1 MLVLAVAFTCGGMA
15 AFAFLGGQLAQTA
28 VNRSV
33 ACRQSYDQWVAS
45 NYPTPYVDP
54 CTGMS
59 LSRVPTF
66 APMTFPTFGP
76 LFTP

>member
-1 MLVLAVAFTCGGMA
+1 M
-15 AFAFLGGQLAQTA
+15 Q
-28 VNRSV
+28 
-33 ACRQSYDQWVAS
+33 QSCDGWAAS
-45 NYPTPYVDP
+45 NYPTPCVDP
-54 CTGMS
+54 CTGMN